1 MDLRRICGLGML
13 LLIYLLWVEAT
24 RREGRYTFFNKV
36 AVEDLWSLYAI
47 PDLQALL
54 AGHGGEGKSGGF
66 MVMLSPP
73 FLPA

>member
-1 MDLRRICGLGML
+1 ML

-54 AGHGGEGKSGGF
+54 AGHGGEGKS
-66 MVMLSPP
+66 
-73 FLPA
+73 